1 MANVDSRFGLRPVD
15 HLLGINWSS
24 KVRKC
29 YMTGATGA
37 AYIGDPVIIAGSS
50 DATGVYPT
58 VIPATLAATNRFSG
72 VIVGFEPDPD
82 DLSLLY
88 RKNSTNRYALVCTDP
103 YVIYEV
109 QACSAAVLPNTTVGL
124 NAIMVQTHAGDTAT
138 GLSGQEMDSGV
149 GTAPAA
155 DATYQLCILGLVPR
169 PDNDISAV
177 NAKWRVLIGLHTYL
191 TAGGILGV

>member
-37 AYIGDPVIIAGSS
+37 CYIGDPVVIAGSS

-58 VIPATLAATNRFSG
+58 VVPATLAATNLFSG
-72 VIVGFEPDPD
+72 VVVGFEPDPD

-88 RKNSTNRYALVCTDP
+88 RKDSTNRYALVCVDP

-109 QACSAAVLPNTTVGL
+109 QACTALVLANTTVGL

-149 GTAPAA
+149 ATAPAA
-155 DATYQLCILGLVPR
+155 DATYQLFILGLVPR

-177 NAKWRVLIGLHTYL
+177 NAKWRVIIGLHSFL
-191 TAGGILGV
+191 TIGGILGV

>member
-1 MANVDSRFGLRPVD
+1 MANVDSPFGLKPVD
-15 HLLGINWSS
+15 HLLGINWTA

-37 AYIGDPVIIAGSS
+37 TYIGDPVILAGSA
-50 DATGVYPT
+50 DASGAYPT

-72 VIVGFEPDPD
+72 VVVGFEPDPD

-88 RKNSTNRYALVCTDP
+88 RPTSTNRYVLVCMDP

-109 QACSAAVLPNTTVGL
+109 QACSSAVLANTTVGL
-124 NAIMVQTHAGDTAT
+124 NAIMVQTHAGDTTT

-155 DATYQLCILGLVPR
+155 DVTYQLLILGAVDR

-177 NAKWRVLIGLHTYL
+177 NAKWRVMISLHTFQ
-191 TAGGILGV
+191 TTGGILGI